1 MTFAPEPHAVLAEA
15 ESLESLYGLLAP
27 LHIGAGWAMPT
38 PPLWD
43 EPRPEFRPAHWHYT
57 DAKAGLDA
65 AGRLINTELAERR
78 NLVLG
83 NPANPNGCGTTK
95 TLVAAYQMIMPGEK

>member
-15 ESLESLYGLLAP
+15 ESLKSLYGLLAP

-65 AGRLINTELAERR
+65 AGRRS
-78 NLVLG
+78 
-83 NPANPNGCGTTK
+83 
-95 TLVAAYQMIMPGEK
+95 TLNWPSAATWFSATLPTLTAAARQRHWSPPIR